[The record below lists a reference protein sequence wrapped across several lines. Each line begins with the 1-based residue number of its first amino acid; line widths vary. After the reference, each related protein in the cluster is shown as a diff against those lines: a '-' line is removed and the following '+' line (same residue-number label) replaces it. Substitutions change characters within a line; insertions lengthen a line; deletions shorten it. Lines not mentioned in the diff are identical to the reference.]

1 MSFTEILLEKA
12 REANEKFALFSENER
27 VLVGFSGGADSVAL
41 LDTMHR
47 LLPGNVYAFHVNH
60 MIRGKE
66 ADEDEL
72 FCRSF
77 CEKKGIPFSSEHIDV
92 PALARA
98 LHGGGAIEET
108 ARDVRYTALLREAE
122 RACAFKIAL
131 AHTASDNTETV
142 VFNLSRGTALAGLR
156 GIPPKRAHMSAEIIR
171 PLILCTR
178 EEIEG
183 YCKENS
189 LDYRTDSTNADVHY
203 KRNFI
208 RKKIIPLMCS
218 LNPALHKRV
227 AVMCDSLRCDEDF
240 IKSEAYRFI
249 GENAAHGELHVSTQ
263 KLLSLHKAV
272 RTRVL
277 AAMFAR
283 ACGESLEEKHY
294 ADIECLL
301 AACKEGARI
310 ILPGKTAALIR
321 NGELLFTSEKK
332 LAEENQK
339 IKFYKRVPPAAC
351 DFGGMFATVFYRKG
365 TEDEAISAAI
375 AEFSEGAVLAR
386 KIEIPESTAE
396 MLRVRNRESGDK
408 YLFGGMTRTL
418 KKLLTGETETAKKRR
433 PVFCDKNGIFWF
445 PGFRLRDDV
454 YAAEEKTYVLH
465 YFEYEIGKE

>member
-1 MSFTEILLEKA
+1 
-12 REANEKFALFSENER
+12 
-27 VLVGFSGGADSVAL
+27 
-41 LDTMHR
+41 
-47 LLPGNVYAFHVNH
+47 
-60 MIRGKE
+60 
-66 ADEDEL
+66 
-72 FCRSF
+72 
-77 CEKKGIPFSSEHIDV
+77 V

-203 KRNFI
+203 RRNYI
-208 RKKIIPLMCS
+208 RKKIIPLMHE

-227 AVMCDSLRCDEDF
+227 GIMCESLRCDEDF
-240 IKSEAYRFI
+240 IKSEAMRFLS
-249 GENAAHGELHVSTQ
+249 ENASESGEIEAK
-263 KLLSLHKAV
+263 KLLLLHKAV
-272 RTRVL
+272 RVRVL

-283 ACGESLEEKHY
+283 VSEASLEEKHFS
-294 ADIECLL
+294 DIEKLL
-301 AACKEGARI
+301 SSGKDGARI
-310 ILPGKTAALIR
+310 MLPGKISAMLKNGALCFIK
-321 NGELLFTSEKK
+321 EAT
-332 LAEENQK
+332 LAEENRK
-339 IKFYKRVPPAAC
+339 TEFLKRVPLGAC

-365 TEDEAISAAI
+365 TEDETTSEVID
-375 AEFSEGAVLAR
+375 EFSKNAILVR
-386 KIEIPESTAE
+386 KIEFPESTAK
-396 MLRVRNRESGDK
+396 MLRVRNRENGDK
-408 YLFGGMTRTL
+408 YVFGGMTRTL

-433 PVFCDKNGIFWF
+433 PVFCDKDGIFWF
-445 PGFRLRDDV
+445 PDFRVRDDV
-454 YAAEEKTYVLH
+454 YAAEEKTYVLY
-465 YFEYEIGKE
+465 YFEY

>member
-12 REANEKFALFSENER
+12 REANGKFALFSENER

-72 FCRSF
+72 FCKNF
-77 CEKKGIPFSSEHIDV
+77 CEKKGIPFGSEHIDV

-108 ARDVRYTALLREAE
+108 ARNVRYTALFRESE
-122 RACAFKIAL
+122 RVGASKIAL

-203 KRNFI
+203 RRNYI
-208 RKKIIPLMCS
+208 RKKIIPLMHE

-227 AVMCDSLRCDEDF
+227 GIMCESLRCDEDF
-240 IKSEAYRFI
+240 IKSEAMRFLS
-249 GENAAHGELHVSTQ
+249 ENASESGEIEAK
-263 KLLSLHKAV
+263 KLLLLHKAV
-272 RTRVL
+272 RVRVL

-283 ACGESLEEKHY
+283 VCKESLEEKHFS
-294 ADIECLL
+294 DIEKLL

-310 ILPGKTAALIR
+310 MLPGKISAMLKNGALCFIK
-321 NGELLFTSEKK
+321 EAT
-332 LAEENQK
+332 LAEENRK
-339 IKFYKRVPPAAC
+339 TEFLKRVPLGAC

-365 TEDEAISAAI
+365 TEDETTS
-375 AEFSEGAVLAR
+375 
-386 KIEIPESTAE
+386 
-396 MLRVRNRESGDK
+396 
-408 YLFGGMTRTL
+408 
-418 KKLLTGETETAKKRR
+418 
-433 PVFCDKNGIFWF
+433 
-445 PGFRLRDDV
+445 
-454 YAAEEKTYVLH
+454 
-465 YFEYEIGKE
+465 